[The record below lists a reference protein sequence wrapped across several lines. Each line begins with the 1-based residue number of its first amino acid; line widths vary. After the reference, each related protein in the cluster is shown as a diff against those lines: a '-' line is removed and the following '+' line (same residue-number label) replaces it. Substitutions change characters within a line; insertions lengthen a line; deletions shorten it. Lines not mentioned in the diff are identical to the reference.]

1 MRSPVLDE
9 ELGGEDNDRG
19 SFVEPTT
26 PARTPEPVASTPSTD
41 DEDDESLSYFAKLVN
56 S

>member
-1 MRSPVLDE
+1 MEEVEDE
-9 ELGGEDNDRG
+9 DTGRG

-26 PARTPEPVASTPSTD
+26 PARTPAPAVASDAS
-41 DEDDESLSYFAKLVN
+41 DEDEDESLSYFAKLVN